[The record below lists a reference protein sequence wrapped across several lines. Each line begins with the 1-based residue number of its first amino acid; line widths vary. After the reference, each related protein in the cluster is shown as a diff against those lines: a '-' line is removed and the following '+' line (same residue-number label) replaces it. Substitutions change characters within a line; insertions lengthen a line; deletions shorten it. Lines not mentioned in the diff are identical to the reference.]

1 MVCWLK
7 IKKLKKKEQN
17 KLKKQEIQH
26 ISKLDKACF
35 EYDIAYGGFTELN
48 RRKVTDKVSR
58 DKVFNIASNLKY
70 SGYQRG
76 LVSMVY
82 KVFMKKPSCGTFKNE
97 IISKKKLGDELHKP
111 IIAKIEKWKVHSLF
125 IDNSWG
131 ADLADTQLISKF
143 DNGFRFLL
151 SVYSKYAWII
161 PLKDKKEVTI
171 SNAFQNFLDESNHK
185 PKRIW
190 VHKGSRFYNRSMKS
204 WLEKYYRNV
213 LNTKQR
219 KICCCRKF
227 Y

>member
-1 MVCWLK
+1 
-7 IKKLKKKEQN
+7 
-17 KLKKQEIQH
+17 
-26 ISKLDKACF
+26 
-35 EYDIAYGGFTELN
+35 
-48 RRKVTDKVSR
+48 
-58 DKVFNIASNLKY
+58 
-70 SGYQRG
+70 
-76 LVSMVY
+76 
-82 KVFMKKPSCGTFKNE
+82 MKKPSCGTFKNE

-125 IDNSWG
+125 IDNRWG
-131 ADLADTQLISKF
+131 ADLEDTQLISKF

-204 WLEKYYRNV
+204 
-213 LNTKQR
+213 
-219 KICCCRKF
+219 
-227 Y
+227 